1 MRQSLLN
8 GARLQQILLTLLRD
22 GAALLDAASF
32 ESFLYSEDS
41 PSERQMGG
49 RGRLLS
55 SELAAAAAVAAG
67 GTFLR

>member
-1 MRQSLLN
+1 MKATTNIVDTFKLDFLSL
-8 GARLQQILLTLLRD
+8 
-22 GAALLDAASF
+22 ASF
-32 ESFLYSEDS
+32 EFFLYSEDS
-41 PSERQMGG
+41 PSEPQMGG